1 MTPPKQEV
9 FLSPFGRVEPLPSD
23 LRPNA
28 TRMADFWPLFSDD
41 VRASTDATDDAFD
54 DHHDVGAV
62 GSFDDELVRANIH
75 SFLIFCVWFA
85 RVCDARAI
93 DRVRCGRW
101 RRFGCSFVE
110 DRSG

>member
-75 SFLIFCVWFA
+75 HL
-85 RVCDARAI
+85 
-93 DRVRCGRW
+93 
-101 RRFGCSFVE
+101 
-110 DRSG
+110 